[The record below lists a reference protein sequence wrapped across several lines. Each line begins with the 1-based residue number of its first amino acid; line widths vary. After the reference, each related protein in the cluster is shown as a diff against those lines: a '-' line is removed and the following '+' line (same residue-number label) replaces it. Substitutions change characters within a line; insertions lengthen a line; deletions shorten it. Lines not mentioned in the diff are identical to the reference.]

1 MCKPSKFLKASI
13 ISQGHQHD
21 GGCRKIMMMLFCES
35 RICPLMCLGVEGK
48 RGGRE
53 GGREG
58 VNSAVLPFPMV

>member
-1 MCKPSKFLKASI
+1 
-13 ISQGHQHD
+13 
-21 GGCRKIMMMLFCES
+21 
-35 RICPLMCLGVEGK
+35 MCLGVEGK

>member
-1 MCKPSKFLKASI
+1 MF
-13 ISQGHQHD
+13 
-21 GGCRKIMMMLFCES
+21 
-35 RICPLMCLGVEGK
+35 LGVEGK